1 VVPNEFPEKITAF
14 LREPHPAVMAT
25 VTKDG
30 HPVTAATWYLLE
42 SDGRILI
49 NLDAERLR
57 LNHLRRDPRFALDV
71 MDGADWY
78 SHVALQLTVVDITDD
93 AGLADI
99 DALAR
104 QYLGKPY
111 PNRSRP
117 RVSVRAEVT
126 KWMGWGALGKP

>member
-1 VVPNEFPEKITAF
+1 
-14 LREPHPAVMAT
+14 MAT

-30 HPVTAATWYLLE
+30 RPVTAATWFLLE
-42 SDGRILI
+42 SDGRVLI

-78 SHVALQLTVVDITDD
+78 SHVALQLEVADISDD

-99 DALAR
+99 DALSR
-104 QYLGKPY
+104 HYLGTDY
-111 PNRSRP
+111 PNRHRP
-117 RVSVRAEVT
+117 RVSARAQIS
-126 KWMGWGALGKP
+126 KWMAWGAIGAV